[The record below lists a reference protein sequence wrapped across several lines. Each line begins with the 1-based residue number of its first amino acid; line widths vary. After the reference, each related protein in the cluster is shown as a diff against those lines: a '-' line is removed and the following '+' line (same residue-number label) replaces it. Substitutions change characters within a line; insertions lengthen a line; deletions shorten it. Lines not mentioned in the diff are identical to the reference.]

1 MVLPDETQKAIHLKR
16 WRLSEKTFMI
26 YGITNRDERTSIL
39 FHAKKRRSAKF
50 AKV

>member
-1 MVLPDETQKAIHLKR
+1 MLFIYKDYNKTCTIAKPIQKKQCFPGINNTN
-16 WRLSEKTFMI
+16 EKL
-26 YGITNRDERTSIL
+26 SIL